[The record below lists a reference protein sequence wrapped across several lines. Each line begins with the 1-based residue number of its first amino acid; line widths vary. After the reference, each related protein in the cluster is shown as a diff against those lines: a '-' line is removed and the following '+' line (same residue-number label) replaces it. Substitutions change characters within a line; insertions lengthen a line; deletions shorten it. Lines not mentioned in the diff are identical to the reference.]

1 MKANEKI
8 KFVRDLSSSIIDDI
22 ILKIKSGSVP
32 DELDGIELRWLLADS
47 FARQAYCKQSKEYK
61 NDVLVN
67 NL

>member
-32 DELDGIELRWLLADS
+32 DEWDGIELRWLLADA
-47 FARQAYCKQSKEYK
+47 FARQAYGKMSKEYK